1 MLRYN
6 ANSRLFKYTTEE
18 KKRYK
23 LYKKKKMWVV
33 AGMSLF
39 STATLVNAN
48 ASADELSTTAVAID
62 GTQKAATQSEENK
75 TNDETLKEEV
85 TTENKASEKENDIT
99 ENKASEKE
107 ADITENK
114 VSEKE
119 TDTVEDKTLEK
130 EEVHV
135 EEKLTPD
142 TVSELTNSEVTTEPK
157 QDQAESVTKE
167 RPKIEPQT
175 DRVEETKAS
184 ATLAPKEAPLEAAN
198 ETLTA
203 PTSETETSVSEKD
216 ADKKEQTPQIQGQEV
231 TSDKADVILNASD
244 RLSGGAVFRRVVD
257 QATKETISL
266 LATPASAEPQADGA
280 SIERSIKVSSVTK
293 GTQTGILSD
302 PKKLADNSTEYILTS
317 DIFVSGE
324 PKVGM
329 TVTYTGKNGD
339 TFSMRVVPGE
349 NTASD
354 YYNNPGYEMRPSG
367 NPIKEWK
374 DGSYLFTWTIT
385 GAPENVSVARTQTIP
400 AVPFFRENTS
410 VEGNYKPYFSG
421 SDSGILKP
429 GASYSL
435 KFFINGQAAP
445 ADTTVKFVADKILK
459 IKRTYIATDSSA
471 FPNRDKTNKTTDT
484 NYVYQVKVGLA
495 PLVSGRSPYV
505 KTAALNYTVPVPEH
519 FLLDVDATTEYL
531 NKTTHKGTGLYRD
544 NMK

>member
-48 ASADELSTTAVAID
+48 ASADELSTTAVATD
-62 GTQKAATQSEENK
+62 GTQKAATQSEEDR
-75 TNDETLKEEV
+75 TNGETLKEEV

-99 ENKASEKE
+99 ENK
-107 ADITENK
+107 

-119 TDTVEDKTLEK
+119 TDAVEDKAAEQ

-142 TVSELTNSEVTTEPK
+142 VASELTNSEVTTEPK

-167 RPKIEPQT
+167 RPKAEPQT

-184 ATLAPKEAPLEAAN
+184 AMLAPKEAPLEAAN

-231 TSDKADVILNASD
+231 ISDKAGVISNASD
-244 RLSGGAVFRRVVD
+244 RLSRGGVFRRVGD
-257 QATKETISL
+257 QATKETVST
-266 LATPASAEPQADGA
+266 LATPASVEPQVDGA
-280 SIERSIKVSSVTK
+280 SIERSIELSSVTK
-293 GTQTGILSD
+293 GSQTGILSE
-302 PKKLADNSTEYILTS
+302 PKKLADNSTEYTLTS
-317 DIFVSGE
+317 DVFIAAE
-324 PKVGM
+324 PSIGM
-329 TVTYTGKNGD
+329 TVTYTGRNGD
-339 TFSMRVVPGE
+339 TFSMLVVPGE
-349 NTASD
+349 NTSTD
-354 YYNNPGYEMRPSG
+354 YGDNPAHSMRPSG
-367 NPIKEWK
+367 NPKKELK
-374 DGSYLFTWTIT
+374 AGGYLLTWTIT
-385 GAPENVSVARTQTIP
+385 DAPENVSVARTQTIP
-400 AVPFFRENTS
+400 AVAFFRENMS
-410 VEGNYKPYFSG
+410 IDGNYKPYFSG
-421 SDSGILKP
+421 SDSGILKS

-445 ADTTVKFVADKILK
+445 ADTTVKFVADKTLK
-459 IKRTYIATDSSA
+459 IARTYIITDSSA

-495 PLVSGRSPYV
+495 PLVSGRSP
-505 KTAALNYTVPVPEH
+505 
-519 FLLDVDATTEYL
+519 LLKWQL
-531 NKTTHKGTGLYRD
+531 
-544 NMK
+544 